1 MNKTILI
8 IALLVLVGGGLFIWK
23 RKAQNGGG
31 GGPII
36 PPIAPTGNVGGGP
49 WVPERQTH
57 QMPTGYAQI
66 GGYQEQPTQNPGIT
80 QSFAARKGGC
90 GKCGLH

>member
-23 RKAQNGGG
+23 RKAQNG